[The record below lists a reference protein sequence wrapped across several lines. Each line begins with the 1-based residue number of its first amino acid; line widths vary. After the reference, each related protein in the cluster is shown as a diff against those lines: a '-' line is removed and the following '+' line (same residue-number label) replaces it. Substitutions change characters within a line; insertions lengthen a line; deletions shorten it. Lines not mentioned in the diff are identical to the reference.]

1 MPHMG
6 KKASLCVTPL
16 AIPLWVSQAL
26 LSKPGTYDGV
36 STALLG
42 PQGLCDEAAHLPLH
56 AFQRCAH
63 RTDNIHL
70 SSAHHPAC
78 LGWGENMGPEG
89 TVEGSLQKAHGL
101 SFLSQGW
108 EAKSKKL
115 LREAWEGAREGHA
128 ELSGMSKALKE
139 SVR

>member
-16 AIPLWVSQAL
+16 ATPLRVSQAL
-26 LSKPGTYDGV
+26 LSKPGTYDEMY
-36 STALLG
+36 TALLG

-78 LGWGENMGPEG
+78 LGQGREHGARGDRGGKPPEG
-89 TVEGSLQKAHGL
+89 PWPFIPVPRLVGQ
-101 SFLSQGW
+101 
-108 EAKSKKL
+108 
-115 LREAWEGAREGHA
+115 
-128 ELSGMSKALKE
+128 
-139 SVR
+139 V